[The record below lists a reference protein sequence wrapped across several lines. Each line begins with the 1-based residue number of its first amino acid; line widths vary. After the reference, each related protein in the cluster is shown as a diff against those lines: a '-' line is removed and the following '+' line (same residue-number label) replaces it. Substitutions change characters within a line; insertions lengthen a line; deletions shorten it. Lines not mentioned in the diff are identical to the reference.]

1 MRKVVKSLIFIM
13 ALFILSSCNK
23 VKITFDYNCDNDD
36 KYICDVTNSKID
48 CTVPTPTCKNH
59 EFLGWYEEK
68 ENGNLVDLT
77 KDFNESIILYAHYN
91 LNEPIISPSVS
102 SELKEIEYTVSFNL
116 NGGMGDSI
124 NSVKVLNGN
133 IMPEINKKEPTREG
147 YTFMGW
153 YDNSDYLKGIQ
164 YYNSKC
170 ESKVKYTKKS
180 DTILYAGWSKNGE
193 KNYTV
198 TYISN
203 NGNEDT
209 IIQSA
214 VAGKSTT
221 LSKNTFTK
229 LGYQFKN
236 WNTKK
241 DGSGKIYSEESSIV
255 VNKDIKIYAIYE
267 AITYNI
273 EYSLVGATLG
283 SNAPTSAVYNKMIKI
298 DNPSK
303 KYTVTLDNNGSGSNL
318 NVSSLV
324 ANQSFEG
331 WTYSNGNNQTAQ
343 YKNNKSNNNVDWT
356 NENTKVNADQFKN
369 LRTENGTVKLIAN
382 FSNTLVTL
390 PNISKNGY
398 TCGYSTKT
406 NSNEIEYLGGNKYT
420 PTSDVKLYVVCTS
433 TPLETNKI
441 HLDKQGGS
449 GGSTDIVATYGI
461 TLPSIEV
468 PTKKGYIFEGYYSS
482 KNGTNIEYYN
492 KNGISNNKWNQKN
505 DITIYAKW
513 TAKQLTIIYHKN
525 DIIDNNYSD
534 NYVYDGNMDDNYF
547 APKTGMDIREGYT
560 FKGWSFKKD
569 GSDNIRYKFKDTIG
583 DNWFLKQVGNEAKK
597 TISLYAIWEPI
608 KITVKYECGSGTT
621 GSAPGNVT
629 ATFGQTFTTSK
640 SIGTC
645 KKTGYSFSK
654 WYDPTG
660 DHGWTNWSGTWSW
673 VNGKYGITNNTLTLT
688 AQWTKNEYTIKYDCG
703 NGTSGTAPANQKV
716 LYENIVTIAKN
727 AGSCVKP
734 GYTFSKW
741 YDPTGDHGWTN
752 WSGKWAWENGKY
764 GITNN
769 TLTLTAQWIPNKY
782 TISFD
787 CNGGTKPSGKLEPKE
802 IKYGE
807 KYTLPSDLCTKKGST
822 QIEWRDQKNVRW
834 TSSNTVNWTW
844 TYDYNPTLK
853 AQWTTKEYTIK
864 YECGDGA
871 TGTPPSNQKVLY
883 GNTVTIAKNVGSCVK
898 SGYKFNKWYDPTG
911 DHGWTNW
918 SGKWEWE
925 NGKYGIKNNTLT
937 LKAQWTAEEYTIKY
951 ECGDGATG
959 TPPSNQKVLY
969 GNTVTIAKN
978 AGSCVKSG
986 YKFNKWYDPTGD
998 HGWTNWSGKWE
1009 WGNGKYGIENNTLT
1023 LKAQWVKNTETYTI
1037 KYYCDFSNLSNTPYK
1052 TQTVSAGDTIT
1063 IAKND
1068 CPNNADNKAKWYDP
1082 TGDSGWTNWTGK
1094 WTYKKGQYG
1103 INDDNVLILT
1113 SVPSGRVIDHYYSNT
1128 LRYWIEKYGDE
1139 KNRTA
1144 NNNYLVTHIWVND
1157 SYNQLK
1163 MAITK
1168 KKSENQTAEIPRT
1181 WKKPYEIM
1189 QDEISEKSLNSKGL
1203 VAINASPMIGENF
1216 DYCSKCTDSNW
1227 IGTARIPLKIHDG
1240 KIIRN
1245 STLPEEVGNV
1255 TNDITLYMLGQD
1267 GILTYKHFDGRSKD
1281 ASDYNT
1287 IKNSNEGIYNTIIN
1301 TIKPKYTFGFAPV
1314 LLSEG
1319 NRTGAS
1325 RCTSEFCVVPNLRQ
1339 SICQIDKNNFITITT
1354 LSNDQNNRNGG
1365 LTIDALTLIM
1375 LRYNCKVGMN
1385 LDGGGSTS
1393 YFYKKNNST
1402 LNKINGSY
1410 YGRKNV
1416 EMLYFVEQ

>member
-1 MRKVVKSLIFIM
+1 MRKVVKSFIFIM

-36 KYICDVTNSKID
+36 KHICDVSNSKID
-48 CTVPTPTCKNH
+48 CIIPTPTCKNY

-68 ENGNLVDLT
+68 ENGSLVDLT
-77 KDFNESIILYAHYN
+77 KDFNESITLYAHYR
-91 LNEPIISPSVS
+91 LNEPIISPSIL
-102 SELKEIEYTVSFNL
+102 SELKEIEYTVSFDL

-124 NSVKVLNGN
+124 NSVNVLNGN
-133 IMPEINKKEPTREG
+133 VMPEINKKAPTRKG

-153 YDNSDYLKGIQ
+153 YDNIDYLKGIQ

-170 ESKVKYTKKS
+170 ESKVKYTKES

-193 KNYTV
+193 KNYTI

-203 NGNEDT
+203 NGTEDA

-214 VAGKSTT
+214 VAGKSTI
-221 LSKNTFTK
+221 LSKNTFIK
-229 LGYQFKN
+229 LGYQFKS
-236 WNTKK
+236 WNTKA
-241 DGSGKIYSEESSIV
+241 DGSGKNYSEESSIV

-273 EYSLVGATLG
+273 EYSLDGATLG

-318 NVSSLV
+318 NISSLV
-324 ANQSFEG
+324 ANQTFVG

-343 YKNNKSNNNVDWT
+343 YKSNKSNNNVDWT
-356 NENTKVNADQFKN
+356 NENTKVNANQFKN

-382 FSNTLVTL
+382 FSNNLITL
-390 PNISKNGY
+390 PNIAKNGY
-398 TCGYSTKT
+398 VCGYSTKT

-420 PTSDVKLYVVCTS
+420 PTSDVKLYVVCTN

-441 HLDKQGGS
+441 HFDKQGGS
-449 GGSTDIVATYGI
+449 DGSTDIVATYGI

-468 PTKKGYIFEGYYSS
+468 PTKKGYIFEGYYSG
-482 KNGTNIEYYN
+482 KNGTNLEYYN

-505 DITIYAKW
+505 DITLYAKW
-513 TAKQLTIIYHKN
+513 TAKQLTIIYYKN
-525 DIIDNNYSD
+525 DTTDNNYSD
-534 NYVYDGNMDDNYF
+534 NYIYDENMDDNYF

-583 DNWFLKQVGNEAKK
+583 DSWFLKQVGNDVKK
-597 TISLYAIWEPI
+597 TINLYAIWEPI

-621 GSAPGNVT
+621 GSAPGNAT

-640 SIGTC
+640 TTGTC
-645 KKTGYSFSK
+645 KKAGYTFSK

-673 VNGKYGITNNTLTLT
+673 VNGKYGIANNTLTLT

-703 NGTSGTAPANQKV
+703 TGASGTAPTNQKV
-716 LYENIVTIAKN
+716 LYENTVTIAKN
-727 AGSCVKP
+727 AGSCVKT
-734 GYTFSKW
+734 GYSFSKW

-752 WSGKWAWENGKY
+752 WSGKWEWENGKY
-764 GITNN
+764 GIANN
-769 TLTLTAQWIPNKY
+769 VLTLTAQWIPNKY
-782 TISFD
+782 TITFD
-787 CNGGTKPSGKLEPKE
+787 CNGGTKPSGKLESKTVTYNQKYILPSDLCTKPGYKQKEWNDQKNIKWTSSNTVNWTWTYDYNPILKAVWEPKTYKITFDCNGGTKPSGKLESKE

-807 KYTLPSDLCTKKGST
+807 KYTLPSDLCTKKGNKQT
-822 QIEWRDQKNVRW
+822 EWRDQKNTKW

-844 TYDYNPTLK
+844 SYDYNPTLK
-853 AQWTTKEYTIK
+853 AQWTADEYTIK
-864 YECGDGA
+864 YECGDGV

-883 GNTVTIAKNVGSCVK
+883 GNTVTIAKNAANCSK

-925 NGKYGIKNNTLT
+925 NGKYGINNNTLT
-937 LKAQWTAEEYTIKY
+937 LKAQWE
-951 ECGDGATG
+951 
-959 TPPSNQKVLY
+959 
-969 GNTVTIAKN
+969 
-978 AGSCVKSG
+978 
-986 YKFNKWYDPTGD
+986 
-998 HGWTNWSGKWE
+998 
-1009 WGNGKYGIENNTLT
+1009 
-1023 LKAQWVKNTETYTI
+1023 KNTETYTI
-1037 KYYCDFSNLSNTPYK
+1037 KYYCDFANLSNAPYK
-1052 TQTVSAGDTIT
+1052 TQTVSAGDTIA
-1063 IAKND
+1063 IVKND
-1068 CPNNADNKAKWYDP
+1068 CPNNTDNIAKWYDP
-1082 TGDSGWTNWTGK
+1082 TGDNGWTNWTGK

-1113 SVPSGRVIDHYYSNT
+1113 SVPTGRVIDYYNSST
-1128 LRYWIEKYGDE
+1128 LRYWIEKYGNAN
-1139 KNRTA
+1139 NRTA
-1144 NNNYLVTHIWVND
+1144 NNNYLVTHVWVND

-1168 KKSENQTAEIPRT
+1168 KKNENQTEEIPRT
-1181 WKKPYEIM
+1181 WKLPKEIM
-1189 QDEISEKSLNSKGL
+1189 QNEISEKSLNSKGL
-1203 VAINASPMIGENF
+1203 VAINTSPMIGENF
-1216 DYCSKCTDSNW
+1216 EYCSNCTDRNW

-1245 STLPEEVGNV
+1245 STKPEEVGNV
-1255 TNDITLYMLGQD
+1255 TNDIILYMLGKD
-1267 GILTYKHFDGRSKD
+1267 GYLTYYYFAGRKKD

-1287 IKNSNEGIYNTIIN
+1287 IKNANEDTYNTIIN
-1301 TIKPKYTFGFAPV
+1301 TVKPKYTFGFAPA
-1314 LLSEG
+1314 LLWEG

-1325 RCTSEFCVVPNLRQ
+1325 KCTSDFCTIPNLRQ

-1354 LSNDQNNRNGG
+1354 LSNDQSNRRGG

-1393 YFYKKNNST
+1393 YFYKKNNSA
-1402 LNKINGSY
+1402 LNEINGSY